1 MTSQSTAHSAAPAAE
16 LAPDAEGDPTAEA
29 GETPTEAGASTG
41 KEGSA
46 RTREASIGR
55 MLVIWNSGAGGGSD
69 DDRDQRRDELQ
80 AALTK
85 HGIDAELFES
95 DSEEDTEHRISE
107 AIDEGVTTII
117 AAGGDGTVRSV
128 AFQLLGSKV
137 ALGILPLG
145 TAMNVANSLGI
156 PLELDGAAEVL
167 AAGNVRAIDV
177 GEVRGT
183 PFLEIAS
190 IGLGAEVLA
199 GATHVSEGRVHVAFD
214 LLRTAIRYRRTRVR
228 LQLDGREVRTRALSI
243 AVANGRYTGRGM
255 DLAPDAKLDDG
266 RLDVLVFEGFG
277 GLGLAWHLA
286 RVLLGRRHDDRIRRY
301 RAATVRI
308 STHRPLPV
316 RVDSQDLGST
326 PVTVMTRTTTLRVVA
341 PAA

>member
-1 MTSQSTAHSAAPAAE
+1 MTSRTTAHLVASDADGAPDGGGDSTAPTGDRTARS
-16 LAPDAEGDPTAEA
+16 DPTHA
-29 GETPTEAGASTG
+29 ASERAT
-41 KEGSA
+41 
-46 RTREASIGR
+46 GR
-55 MLVIWNSGAGGGSD
+55 MLVIWNAGAGGGSD
-69 DDRDQRRDELQ
+69 DDHEKRRDELR
-80 AALTK
+80 AALAK
-85 HGIDAELFES
+85 HGIDAALFES
-95 DSEEDTEHRISE
+95 DSEEDTERRITE
-107 AIDEGVTTII
+107 AIDQGVSTIV

-128 AFQLLGSKV
+128 AFHLLGSEV

-167 AAGNVRAIDV
+167 AGGNVRAIDV
-177 GEVRGT
+177 GEVRGK

-199 GATHVSEGRVHVAFD
+199 GATHVSEGRLHVAFD
-214 LLRTAIRYRRTRVR
+214 LVRIAVRYRRTRVR

-243 AVANGRYTGRGM
+243 AVANGRFTGRAM
-255 DLAPDAKLDDG
+255 DLAPDASLDDG

-277 GLGLAWHLA
+277 GIGMAWHLA

-326 PVTVMTRTTTLRVVA
+326 PVSLMARPGQLRVIAPRTVP
-341 PAA
+341 PAAK